1 MDDLVRSY
9 FNIYGCKVIQENF
22 ESIGEK
28 RYNII
33 QEDDFIDSIIEESLL
48 EEGYE
53 LDEGAIEDIKN
64 KIRPHINR
72 YAVQRGLHKAPG
84 WVKGDK
90 RWQAVTKPVLKDVT
104 KRAIS
109 KLAPKPKE
117 DNRIVQK
124 GLSSIGRSHTANPE
138 QHEKE
143 KKERENRPKN
153 PRYSTANVT
162 VRIKESV
169 ENVREIIKKGS
180 KEAGSKEKD
189 LSRGQVGE
197 LHKKTQAEIRKSL
210 QKEDLDDVL
219 FYLYDNGFASS
230 YESAMNIMESMSDVW
245 FESILDEKYVASMD
259 PGGKGSDRRAKGGKR
274 LKPMPDRY
282 KYSEAGFDR
291 RASRTSPSTRKRKEK
306 RRGSEGGFNA

>member
-9 FNIYGCKVIQENF
+9 FDIYGCEVIQETF

-28 RYNII
+28 RYNVI

-72 YAVQRGLHKAPG
+72 YAVERGLHKAPG

-104 KRAIS
+104 KKAIS

-117 DNRIVQK
+117 DNRIVPK
-124 GLSSIGRSHTANPE
+124 GLSSMGRSLTANPE

-169 ENVREIIKKGS
+169 EKVKEIIERGS
-180 KEAGSKEKD
+180 KQAGSKEND
-189 LSRGQVGE
+189 LSRGQVKE
-197 LHKKTQAEIRKSL
+197 LHRKTQNEIRNSL
-210 QKEDLDDVL
+210 QKEDLDVVVS
-219 FYLYDNGFASS
+219 YLYDNGFASS
-230 YESAMNIMESMSDVW
+230 YESAMNIMESMSDEW
-245 FESILDEKYVASMD
+245 FDSILDEKYVTSMD
-259 PGGKGSDRRAKGGKR
+259 YSGRGSDRRARGGKR
-274 LKPMPDRY
+274 RKPTPEKY
-282 KYSEAGFDR
+282 KHSEAEFDPE
-291 RASRTSPSTRKRKEK
+291 ASHKSPSSRKRKEQ
-306 RRGSEGGFNA
+306 RRGAVGGFNA